1 MKLLVPK
8 SWEKHLESVINSD
21 GFKELSNFLEQEF
34 KQQKAIYPE
43 FKNIFRALE
52 LVPLEK
58 VSVVVLGQ
66 DPYHQPGQAHG
77 LAFSVPDGTPLPP
90 SLKNIFKE
98 LDSEFGP
105 QVRSGNLERWTQQG
119 VLLLNTVMT
128 VEHGQAHSHA
138 NRGWEKFTD
147 AVIQTIQEKNSHC
160 VFILWGS
167 HAQAKT
173 AIINTNKHLVLTSA
187 HPSPLSAYR
196 GFFGNQHFTK
206 TNSYLDENGK
216 KIITW

>member
-1 MKLLVPK
+1 MKLQVPE
-8 SWEKHLESVINSD
+8 SWQKHLESVIHSPIFN
-21 GFKELSNFLEQEF
+21 ELSDFLEQEYQ
-34 KQQKAIYPE
+34 QQKAIYPE

-58 VSVVVLGQ
+58 VSVVILGQ
-66 DPYHQPGQAHG
+66 DPYHQLGQAHG

-105 QVRSGNLERWTQQG
+105 QVRSGNLERWAQQG

-138 NRGWEKFTD
+138 NRGWGKFTD
-147 AVIQTIQEKNSHC
+147 AVIQAIQEKNAHC

-167 HAQAKT
+167 HAQAK
-173 AIINTNKHLVLTSA
+173 AAMINTSKHLVLTSA